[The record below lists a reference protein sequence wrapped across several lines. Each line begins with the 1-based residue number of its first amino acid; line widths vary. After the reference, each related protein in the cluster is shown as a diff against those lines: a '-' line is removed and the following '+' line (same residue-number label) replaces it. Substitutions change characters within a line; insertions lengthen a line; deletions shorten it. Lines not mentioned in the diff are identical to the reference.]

1 MESHTTP
8 HGWGLYKYR
17 DQPRYLRENSVAE
30 TFAPFVKDG
39 RHVERPAG
47 YSKYILNQYPP
58 EKHSSLGCQWD
69 AEATLGTNN
78 QLRHINHKYR
88 QKWAFLPSKKLSD
101 LRDPGKYKA
110 GRFPP
115 DAVEGKAMVPGNPN
129 HHIVSMETMRNE
141 TVPELLSYARDGR
154 AGEDPHTQK
163 TPATGWVPPGVDTN
177 YQTISPEMNALTG
190 VGVHPT
196 VQNMGSL
203 HMSTLIEREV

>member
-1 MESHTTP
+1 LCFVS
-8 HGWGLYKYR
+8 
-17 DQPRYLRENSVAE
+17 YLIA
-30 TFAPFVKDG
+30 T
-39 RHVERPAG
+39 
-47 YSKYILNQYPP
+47 
-58 EKHSSLGCQWD
+58 
-69 AEATLGTNN
+69 EAKGATSR
-78 QLRHINHKYR
+78 QKYR